1 MSFFDK
7 LKSAFGHKEDKA
19 IYLSGFK
26 KSNDSFGNQ
35 LKEMKH
41 EFTGI
46 NDSFL
51 EDLTVVLLESDVG
64 IETADLIC
72 EKLKEKAEEYP
83 SLSFDWAMSFL
94 LEIMKEIYEE
104 VDDKPIVYNE
114 TGTTVI
120 LLEGV
125 NGSGKTTTA
134 AKLASMYLKQG
145 KSVAFVAA
153 DTFRAG
159 AIEQLAKWSEKLGI
173 TCIKGR
179 ENGDPSAAIVDGCR
193 YAKENNIDFWEG
205 KGVCHQV
212 MIENYVRP
220 GELIFGADSHTCSY
234 GALGA
239 FGTGVGCT
247 DFLYGMV
254 TGTSWVL
261 VPESV
266 KFNLTGKLPEGVT
279 ARDLILTIIGEVGAN
294 GCNYQVMEFT
304 GEGAKTLSISDRM
317 TLCNM
322 AVEAGAKTG
331 IFEADEKAMEYL
343 KEHGREPKAVFHS
356 DPDAKY
362 VREYTFDLSKV
373 RPVVAKPDFVDN
385 VVPAEEACGIEI
397 NEAFLG
403 SCNNGRIEDLRV
415 GAEIIKGK
423 KVSDKVRFLVVPA
436 SQTIYRQALK
446 EGLIDIFMEAGAIV
460 MNPNCSVCWGS
471 CQGVI
476 GENEVLISTG
486 TRNFKGR
493 AGHPSSKVYLGSAAT
508 VTASAVAGKI
518 ALPSEI

>member
-1 MSFFDK
+1 MGMTLGEKIIARAAGVDFVKPNDIHTVTLDRMMSNDGTTHLTVDMYHNK
-7 LKSAFGHKEDKA
+7 LKNPKIADKDKVVFIMDHNVPAENPKTAEAHKKMRD
-19 IYLSGFK
+19 F
-26 KSNDSFGNQ
+26 
-35 LKEMKH
+35 
-41 EFTGI
+41 
-46 NDSFL
+46 
-51 EDLTVVLLESDVG
+51 
-64 IETADLIC
+64 
-72 EKLKEKAEEYP
+72 
-83 SLSFDWAMSFL
+83 
-94 LEIMKEIYEE
+94 
-104 VDDKPIVYNE
+104 
-114 TGTTVI
+114 
-120 LLEGV
+120 
-125 NGSGKTTTA
+125 
-134 AKLASMYLKQG
+134 
-145 KSVAFVAA
+145 
-153 DTFRAG
+153 
-159 AIEQLAKWSEKLGI
+159 AIENDIKL
-173 TCIKGR
+173 
-179 ENGDPSAAIVDGCR
+179 
-193 YAKENNIDFWEG
+193 YEG
-205 KGVCHQV
+205 QGVCHQI
-212 MIENYVRP
+212 MMEDYVCP
-220 GELIFGADSHTCSY
+220 GELIFGADSHTTSY

-266 KFNLTGKLPEGVT
+266 KFNLTGKLPEGVY
-279 ARDLILTIIGEVGAN
+279 ARDLILTIIGEIGAN
-294 GCNYQVMEFT
+294 GCNYQAMEFT

-317 TLCNM
+317 ALCNM

-331 IFEADEKAMEYL
+331 IFEADEKAIEYL
-343 KEHGREPKAVFHS
+343 KEHGREPKAVYHS
-356 DPDAKY
+356 DPDAVY
-362 VREYTFDLSKV
+362 AREYTFDLSKV

-385 VVPAEEACGIEI
+385 VVPAEEACGMEI

-423 KVSDKVRFLVVPA
+423 KVAEGVRFLVVPA

-446 EGLIDIFMEAGAIV
+446 EGLIDTFMEAGAIV

-508 VTASAVAGKI
+508 VTASAITGKI
-518 ALPSEI
+518 ALASEV

>member
-1 MSFFDK
+1 
-7 LKSAFGHKEDKA
+7 
-19 IYLSGFK
+19 
-26 KSNDSFGNQ
+26 
-35 LKEMKH
+35 MKH

-193 YAKENNIDFWEG
+193 YAKENNIDILICDTAG
-205 KGVCHQV
+205 RLQNKQGL
-212 MIENYVRP
+212 MA
-220 GELIFGADSHTCSY
+220 ELEKMNRVSAKEISGAPHNTWLVLDATTGQNGLSQAKIFNEAT
-234 GALGA
+234 
-239 FGTGVGCT
+239 
-247 DFLYGMV
+247 
-254 TGTSWVL
+254 
-261 VPESV
+261 
-266 KFNLTGKLPEGVT
+266 NLSGI
-279 ARDLILTIIGEVGAN
+279 ILTKMDGTAKGGIVLPIKHVLQLPVLFVGLGE
-294 GCNYQVMEFT
+294 
-304 GEGAKTLSISDRM
+304 
-317 TLCNM
+317 
-322 AVEAGAKTG
+322 
-331 IFEADEKAMEYL
+331 
-343 KEHGREPKAVFHS
+343 HP
-356 DPDAKY
+356 
-362 VREYTFDLSKV
+362 
-373 RPVVAKPDFVDN
+373 
-385 VVPAEEACGIEI
+385 
-397 NEAFLG
+397 
-403 SCNNGRIEDLRV
+403 EDLRPFDLDSYLYS
-415 GAEIIKGK
+415 I
-423 KVSDKVRFLVVPA
+423 S
-436 SQTIYRQALK
+436 
-446 EGLIDIFMEAGAIV
+446 EGLSDAG
-460 MNPNCSVCWGS
+460 
-471 CQGVI
+471 
-476 GENEVLISTG
+476 
-486 TRNFKGR
+486 
-493 AGHPSSKVYLGSAAT
+493 
-508 VTASAVAGKI
+508 
-518 ALPSEI
+518 

>member
-1 MSFFDK
+1 MGMTMTQKILAAHAGLDEVKAGQLIMANLDLVLGNDVTSPVAINEFNKAGFTDVFDK
-7 LKSAFGHKEDKA
+7 NKVTMVMDHFAPNKDIKSATQCKTCRDFASKYDIKN
-19 IYLSGFK
+19 YF
-26 KSNDSFGNQ
+26 
-35 LKEMKH
+35 
-41 EFTGI
+41 
-46 NDSFL
+46 
-51 EDLTVVLLESDVG
+51 DVG
-64 IETADLIC
+64 DMGIEHALLP
-72 EKLKEKAEEYP
+72 EKGLVAP
-83 SLSFDWAMSFL
+83 GDC
-94 LEIMKEIYEE
+94 
-104 VDDKPIVYNE
+104 
-114 TGTTVI
+114 VI
-120 LLEGV
+120 
-125 NGSGKTTTA
+125 
-134 AKLASMYLKQG
+134 
-145 KSVAFVAA
+145 
-153 DTFRAG
+153 
-159 AIEQLAKWSEKLGI
+159 
-173 TCIKGR
+173 
-179 ENGDPSAAIVDGCR
+179 
-193 YAKENNIDFWEG
+193 
-205 KGVCHQV
+205 
-212 MIENYVRP
+212 
-220 GELIFGADSHTCSY
+220 GADSHTCTY

-266 KFNLTGKLPEGVT
+266 KFNLIGKLPEGVT

-356 DPDAKY
+356 DPDAEY

-508 VTASAVAGKI
+508 VTASAIAGKI